1 MSNLDETLETYDT
14 YISGL
19 FAAEDDVLRQTRAVM
34 AQEGLR
40 PIQVSASSGQL
51 LHLLALTIGA
61 QRILEIGALGGYSA
75 IWLGR
80 ALPPSGR
87 LITLEIDER
96 HAAVARRNLHAA
108 GLEGKVAVR
117 VADALA
123 TLGAMQQ
130 AGEAPFDLAF
140 IDADKES
147 YPAYLAGVIELVR
160 DGGLIV
166 ADNTLRP
173 EVLDPAADSGVGRYN
188 AAAAANPLLRSIVV
202 PVLRR
207 EGFDGLT
214 ISVKRTPE

>member
-1 MSNLDETLETYDT
+1 MSTLNESMESYDR
-14 YISGL
+14 YISQL

-34 AQEGLR
+34 EQEGLR
-40 PIQVSASSGQL
+40 PIQVSATSGQL
-51 LHLLALTIGA
+51 LHLLAPACGA
-61 QRILEIGALGGYSA
+61 RRILEIGALGGYSA

-80 ALPPSGR
+80 ALPPDGK

-108 GLEGKVAVR
+108 GLEGKVEVR
-117 VADALA
+117 VGDALA

>member
-108 GLEGKVAVR
+108 GLEGKVEVR
-117 VADALA
+117 VGDALA

-147 YPAYLAGVIELVR
+147 YPAYLAVVIELVR